1 MKIRFRPFVVI
12 NGSIRM
18 KLIASFLVPVFF
30 LIVLGSVSY
39 SMASKA
45 LGASAKDSTQLLV
58 TSKAQYLDIVLTKID
73 GNVMQLISS
82 SILQTYLADPD
93 EEARIMAA
101 GDAQRM
107 VGAYLQSDPVII
119 SLAILGEL
127 GSINSPVS
135 AANLKKVMELQL
147 VQKAIEAKGQGVWVT
162 DAAVIDDY
170 LSMADNATNTAFYN
184 VKEPQIFYV
193 RSLRSA
199 RTGDSMGV
207 LVMALNP
214 KTINAFIGGMSKGEG
229 AQTHLVGPDGYDV
242 AFRFAAAE
250 EDREKVD
257 PLSPEGYAFSKTD
270 YFKRNAADEKVL
282 SFSEDVIV
290 KGDRYLA
297 VSEKMPKFG
306 LTLSRLMPYA
316 TMMKGADGILNLT
329 ILIVLLAGIV
339 SVGVGFFMASGMSRT
354 IKRIVTL
361 SEQAA
366 SGDLTVTPV
375 SGRSDELGVLT
386 RAISGMIASMRGLIE
401 RTAGT
406 ANMVADSAIVA
417 ANSTLQLS
425 NGSKEISKAIS
436 EIAQGATSQAQDAEQ
451 GVSRMSELASSM
463 GMVGDNVRVI
473 EQVTNR
479 TVELTVIGLDS
490 IGELDQKSKETNG
503 IIRIIVGNIQEL
515 SERSNSIGGIVK
527 VINGIADQTN
537 LLALNAAI
545 EAARAGEMGRGFAVV
560 ADEVRKLAEQ
570 SMKATRE
577 IGGIVVETQKQTR
590 ATADLAEKTGDILHI
605 QDIAMEKAIRA
616 FNDISGSMDQLVGQV
631 HVIMND
637 VDQMDHVKSETLLAI
652 QNISAVS
659 QETAASTEEV
669 MASSDLQMH
678 NIGNVAEYA
687 ARLGADAEALQMA
700 ISQFK
705 V

>member
-1 MKIRFRPFVVI
+1 
-12 NGSIRM
+12 
-18 KLIASFLVPVFF
+18 
-30 LIVLGSVSY
+30 
-39 SMASKA
+39 
-45 LGASAKDSTQLLV
+45 
-58 TSKAQYLDIVLTKID
+58 
-73 GNVMQLISS
+73 
-82 SILQTYLADPD
+82 
-93 EEARIMAA
+93 
-101 GDAQRM
+101 
-107 VGAYLQSDPVII
+107 
-119 SLAILGEL
+119 
-127 GSINSPVS
+127 
-135 AANLKKVMELQL
+135 
-147 VQKAIEAKGQGVWVT
+147 
-162 DAAVIDDY
+162 
-170 LSMADNATNTAFYN
+170 
-184 VKEPQIFYV
+184 
-193 RSLRSA
+193 
-199 RTGDSMGV
+199 
-207 LVMALNP
+207 
-214 KTINAFIGGMSKGEG
+214 
-229 AQTHLVGPDGYDV
+229 
-242 AFRFAAAE
+242 
-250 EDREKVD
+250 
-257 PLSPEGYAFSKTD
+257 
-270 YFKRNAADEKVL
+270 
-282 SFSEDVIV
+282 
-290 KGDRYLA
+290 
-297 VSEKMPKFG
+297 
-306 LTLSRLMPYA
+306 
-316 TMMKGADGILNLT
+316 
-329 ILIVLLAGIV
+329 
-339 SVGVGFFMASGMSRT
+339 
-354 IKRIVTL
+354 
-361 SEQAA
+361 
-366 SGDLTVTPV
+366 
-375 SGRSDELGVLT
+375 
-386 RAISGMIASMRGLIE
+386 
-401 RTAGT
+401 
-406 ANMVADSAIVA
+406 
-417 ANSTLQLS
+417 
-425 NGSKEISKAIS
+425 
-436 EIAQGATSQAQDAEQ
+436 
-451 GVSRMSELASSM
+451 
-463 GMVGDNVRVI
+463 
-473 EQVTNR
+473 
-479 TVELTVIGLDS
+479 LDS